1 MNKKAKNELMFLMGL
16 GALASVLFGRK
27 KLAAGLALGTAA
39 VAFSKKKSADSF
51 DGKVAVITGGSRGLG
66 LALAKKLVIEGSRV
80 TLLARDLGELEKA
93 KEHLSKFTSAD
104 KICIFQCDVTDQEQ
118 MIEALRTT
126 VRHWGSIDLL
136 INNAG
141 AIIVGPFESMTMTD
155 FEAQMKLHVYANIH
169 ATNEI
174 LPIFR
179 RRGGGRII
187 NICSMG
193 GKVAVPHMLP
203 YNTSKFALSGF
214 SQGITAELSR
224 ENISVTTVY
233 PALMRTGSPIQAVFK
248 GDAEKEFA
256 WFANADVLPGLS
268 LDAHDA
274 ANQIIEASRDRQT
287 ELVPSLIGRVR
298 MMAAVLFP
306 ELMQSAMGLMNRLMP
321 RRNSF
326 NYRTG
331 AQAQTKDSYVLKSL
345 QRRAESAEADL
356 NQTEKHNPEFNLGIQ

>member
-1 MNKKAKNELMFLMGL
+1 MNKNAKNELMFLMGL
-16 GALASVLFGRK
+16 GAITSLIFRQK
-27 KLAAGLALGTAA
+27 KLALGLTLGAAA
-39 VAFSKKKSADSF
+39 VAVSKRKVADSF
-51 DGKVAVITGGSRGLG
+51 ERKVAVITGGSRGLG
-66 LALAKKLVIEGSRV
+66 LALAKRLVIEGAYV
-80 TLLARDLGELEKA
+80 TLLARDLGELEQA
-93 KEHLSKFTSAD
+93 KTILSRVGSPD
-104 KICIFQCDVTDQEQ
+104 QVDIWQCDITDQQ
-118 MIEALRTT
+118 QLIEAFRKT
-126 VRHWGSIDLL
+126 VQHWGTIDLL

-141 AIIVGPFESMTMTD
+141 SIIVGPFESMTLAD

-179 RRGGGRII
+179 RHGGGRII

-203 YNTSKFALSGF
+203 YDTSKFALAGF

-248 GDAEKEFA
+248 GQAAKEFS

-268 LDAHDA
+268 KDAHEVAD
-274 ANQIIEASRDRQT
+274 QIIEASRDRRTQ
-287 ELVPSLIGRVR
+287 LIPSFVGRLR
-298 MMAAVLFP
+298 MMMGTFFP
-306 ELMQSAMGLMNRLMP
+306 ELAMGAMGLMNWLMP
-321 RRNSF
+321 RGNSF

-331 AQAQTKDSYVLKSL
+331 AQVQNKNTYLLKSL
-345 QRRAESAEADL
+345 EQRAADAQKDL
-356 NQTEKHNPEFNLGIQ
+356 NQTEKTNPEFNLGIH